1 MNQQIIANR
10 YSLIK
15 LIGRGGMGDVYEA
28 TDQQTNSI
36 VAVKSLKPDIVEFE
50 PGLVERFIREGE
62 ILRKLNH
69 PNIVTILDAVEE
81 NERHYI
87 ILEYV
92 AGGSLKELIEN
103 EAPLSPQR
111 TVEIA
116 LDLAD
121 ALTRAHRL
129 NVIHRDI
136 KPANVLI
143 AKDGTPRLTDFGIAH
158 MPDKEKLTNTGSI
171 MGTYAYLSPEACTGE
186 ELDRRTDIWAFG
198 VMLYEML
205 SSKHPFI
212 GNSDYAALI
221 AIMQNPHPPITTYR
235 PDIPPALVTL
245 INQMLVKDRE
255 QRISSIRRI
264 GAELESIL
272 YERPP
277 IDSDDEL
284 TFPPVSTEQPAS
296 RFATPTPSSIPN
308 LSATADQS
316 QQDSESIHIIIRKPK
331 RGQFIGTIVG
341 IGFLVAILV
350 VGIFLSGL
358 FDSDDSTPSSSA
370 NSVPVVTSGNTDE
383 YAVLVAQL
391 LPIGSVIE
399 RPISDILVENL
410 HDELG
415 RANYLSEIRIYNYPE
430 IITSSEDAKT
440 AAKANGATVIIW
452 GRYDQDEIILNI
464 QVGSSKQFANLVIPL
479 ETVEETVNVR
489 VRLENEN
496 RQSVAPQVLGVL
508 SGLQSAEGNGVETMR
523 VLAIMDDLDVN
534 SAEMIGN
541 TVPAYFHRY
550 LTLYF
555 NDPDAALVEIN
566 AAHDLD
572 PTNPLLYIF
581 RGGLYMR
588 LGEYDLA
595 NQDAGSAQGFDA
607 SWAFPIYMEA
617 SYELSLGEIDNAIE
631 KYGDIIALNPNDWFS
646 FNFRAALYYI
656 KGDYV
661 SAKAD
666 YERAI
671 ELGPTANFPYPFL
684 VMLALRDGDIPE
696 VQRLM
701 HEVRTDFGD
710 PSIGNRTINA
720 AYGDTF
726 SIPFGPWMS
735 AFGNIVLGQFDDVL
749 ADVDSVPETQR
760 RQFPE
765 LYLLQ
770 GLAYCNQQKYDE
782 ALASY
787 TTAIELD
794 RTITILYLLR
804 GEIALRLEDNEQ
816 VAADTAIILESD
828 LSDTLTPY
836 LQAGINGDLSCEN
849 FFTYQLNEID

>member
-245 INQMLVKDRE
+245 INQMLVKDRKE
-255 QRISSIRRI
+255 RIGSIRRI

-272 YERPP
+272 QNRSSIE
-277 IDSDDEL
+277 DSNEL
-284 TFPPVSTEQPAS
+284 TFTPPSGEIHVS
-296 RFATPTPSSIPN
+296 RFATPTPVSKASISINADESQRTSDSIQIVIPKPQKQHFLAWLLGAATILIIFAIGVLVSGVLKDDDTPN
-308 LSATADQS
+308 
-316 QQDSESIHIIIRKPK
+316 
-331 RGQFIGTIVG
+331 
-341 IGFLVAILV
+341 
-350 VGIFLSGL
+350 
-358 FDSDDSTPSSSA
+358 SSST
-370 NSVPVVTSGNTDE
+370 NIPIVTEPTADE

-391 LPIGSVIE
+391 LPIGDITE
-399 RPISDILVENL
+399 RPISDIVVENL
-410 HDELG
+410 QDELG
-415 RANYLSEIRIYNYPE
+415 RATYLSKIRIYSYPE
-430 IITSSEDAKT
+430 IITSPEDAKT

-464 QVGSSKQFANLVIPL
+464 QVGSAEQFPNLVIPL

-508 SGLQSAEGNGVETMR
+508 SGLQSAEGNGFETMR

-541 TVPAYFHRY
+541 TVPAHLHRY

-555 NDPDAALVEIN
+555 NDPDTALDEIN
-566 AAHDLD
+566 AARDLD

-595 NQDAGSAQGFDA
+595 NQDAGSAHGFDA

-617 SYELSLGEIDNAIE
+617 SYQLSLGEIDNAIE
-631 KYGDIIALNPNDWFS
+631 KYGEIIALNPNDWFS
-646 FNFRAALYYI
+646 YNFRAALYYI

-666 YERAI
+666 YARAI